1 MSSSALSRR
10 PVKMLT
16 SIHKYFSCLH
26 APQLISVQKHLK
38 RENNVESTMAQ
49 LNRLN
54 ELRGEK
60 SKTGSSGSGGAG
72 LKNTWKRLKGKK
84 KKQRNLT
91 APEISPQSLQ
101 SAVSLSSSSS
111 GKKMSADLAPVK
123 ESEGESTIG
132 KENGKRSGSKDKL
145 HAIKHQDSDNQKPAT
160 SSPSHISAKSRNR
173 KSSLGSREEF
183 HRAESRSSV
192 EDTSLSQKSDL
203 RFSDEHSVGDKTT
216 PSHTGSSKVDLVL
229 SQPTDCSQASAKLS
243 HSQSENFVTHE
254 DHLSTQS
261 SSDVN
266 IQLSPLVYEQNQF
279 LDGEQA
285 PAVDIGFLSNS
296 HLTLTEKEQ
305 REMMERDFTKGSPS
319 IYTGNR
325 DKQHTLN
332 LKRVQEFLESSG
344 EMEPVDLSLIRDWDG
359 WVMASRE
366 IV

>member
-1 MSSSALSRR
+1 
-10 PVKMLT
+10 
-16 SIHKYFSCLH
+16 
-26 APQLISVQKHLK
+26 
-38 RENNVESTMAQ
+38 MAQ
-49 LNRLN
+49 LSRLN

-60 SKTGSSGSGGAG
+60 SKTGSGGAG
-72 LKNTWKRLKGKK
+72 LKNTWKKLKGKK

-101 SAVSLSSSSS
+101 LAASQSSSS
-111 GKKMSADLAPVK
+111 GKKMSTDLAPVK
-123 ESEGESTIG
+123 ESEGESGTRKEKGLSG
-132 KENGKRSGSKDKL
+132 KPSVSKDKL
-145 HAIKHQDSDNQKPAT
+145 HAIKHQDSENEKQAT
-160 SSPSHISAKSRNR
+160 SSPSHVSSKNRNR
-173 KSSLGSREEF
+173 TTSLGSREEF

-203 RFSDEHSVGDKTT
+203 RFSDEHSVGEKTT

-229 SQPTDCSQASAKLS
+229 SQPTDCSQTSVKLS
-243 HSQSENFVTHE
+243 HSQSGNFVTHE

-266 IQLSPLVYEQNQF
+266 IQMSPLGHEHDQF
-279 LDGEQA
+279 LSGEQA

-296 HLTLTEKEQ
+296 HLTLSEKEQ
-305 REMMERDFTKGSPS
+305 QEMMERDFTKGCPS
-319 IYTGNR
+319 IYTGYR

-344 EMEPVDLSLIRDWDG
+344 EMEPVDLSVIRDWDG
-359 WVMASRE
+359 WMMASRE